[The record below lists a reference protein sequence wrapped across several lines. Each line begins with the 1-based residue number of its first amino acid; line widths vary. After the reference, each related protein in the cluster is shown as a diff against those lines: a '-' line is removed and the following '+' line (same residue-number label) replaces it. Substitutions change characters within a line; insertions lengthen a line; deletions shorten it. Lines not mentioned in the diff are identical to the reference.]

1 MPVLDAVR
9 GLAIVLVLADA
20 FHLDVEAPSR
30 TGRALL
36 AVMALGWFGVQL
48 FFVLSGFLI
57 TGILLDGRHGE
68 RSLRSFYA
76 RRVLR
81 IFPLYYVTLTVTLI
95 IIPLATGWHF
105 PGSEHQL
112 WLWIYL
118 SNWTIPFG
126 LRVFAY
132 AHFWSLAVEEQFYL
146 CWPLIVRWTS
156 RRGLAL
162 VCLLMIAAAP
172 LGRLLVRAL
181 GAPPE
186 AAYMFTFC
194 RMDALAMGALAA
206 LALRVPAVANAV
218 AARQRAIG
226 TGTVVLVVLG
236 ALTTRLYPRLMLP
249 TQVFGYSIL
258 ALAFLVLLVSAVLAQ
273 ARSPRLASVLGPGPL
288 RAVGK
293 YSYAMYV
300 LHPLV
305 HHWIGLPLM
314 QRLGIAQPDTLA
326 ILGYFL
332 GMSAVTF
339 GLAMVSYH
347 LLEKHFLRLKSHF
360 PVARPEGRVVEA
372 FGPAVAVTPTGDGE

>member
-1 MPVLDAVR
+1 M
-9 GLAIVLVLADA
+9 
-20 FHLDVEAPSR
+20 S
-30 TGRALL
+30 
-36 AVMALGWFGVQL
+36 LGWVGVQL

-57 TGILLDGRHGE
+57 TGILLDGRHDP
-68 RSLRSFYA
+68 RSLGSFYA

-81 IFPLYYVTLTVTLI
+81 IFPLYYVTLTVTLL

-112 WLWIYL
+112 WLWTYL

-126 LRVFAY
+126 FRVFGY

-146 CWPLIVRWTS
+146 FWPLIVRRTS
-156 RRGLAL
+156 QRGLAF

-172 LGRLLVRAL
+172 LGRLFVRAL

-218 AARQRAIG
+218 AARQRPLV
-226 TGTVVLVVLG
+226 TGTVVLLFLG
-236 ALTTRLYPRLMLP
+236 ALATRLYPRLRLP

-258 ALAFLVLLVSAVLAQ
+258 ALASLVLLVSAVLAQ

-288 RAVGK
+288 RVVGK

-305 HHWIGLPLM
+305 HNWIGVPLM

-326 ILGYFL
+326 IVAYFF
-332 GMSAVTF
+332 GMSGLTF
-339 GLAMVSYH
+339 ALAMASYH
-347 LLEKHFLRLKSHF
+347 LLEKHFLRLKSRF
-360 PVARPEGRVVEA
+360 PVARPEGRMVEA
-372 FGPAVAVTPTGDGE
+372 FAPAVAATPTADGE